1 MTMISTMPSASGGK
15 AAHKGGA
22 ALDPLTGQSSGE
34 AGVAGSGDFATLI
47 GDLTGETDVR
57 EKADG
62 ILEAHTPELGVDGAL
77 AGIAAGFVA
86 AQTPAP
92 VGAQDAGSQSTDA
105 VGLVEEGSALSPAR
119 AARASTIVLSE
130 DYADAARRA
139 LTGTETDQTGEAKPE
154 TSGNDAASE
163 GAALKSAVAALTVP
177 GGAPRATQRANGGAS
192 VQTGA
197 DTPGTGG
204 ANANFHLSALT
215 GSAGNDNSSGR
226 QDTREGKQDGER
238 RFAPGTAAGIG
249 QALSDIVGSLPP
261 IVQTQIGLPG
271 AGTTAVVQ
279 QANAAQA
286 LDAQVIDMGVSGQWI
301 DRMAQEI
308 STLAQGTGQ
317 SRFTLMPPH
326 LGRIEISLS
335 QSELSTAVHFATET
349 DEAADRIRAAQ
360 GNLQADARL
369 AALSI
374 GSITVEKSQQNF
386 DQATRDNGAGTGQPR
401 QGADSG
407 AQAGAQ
413 SQSGGQGALGRES
426 KTSARRDVNHLS
438 ETPGQARREASVANP
453 GVRFA

>member
-1 MTMISTMPSASGGK
+1 MTVISTMPSTSGAKASS
-15 AAHKGGA
+15 KGGA
-22 ALDPLTGQSSGE
+22 SLDPLTGILSSE
-34 AGVAGSGDFATLI
+34 AGVAGAGDFAALI

-62 ILEAHTPELGVDGAL
+62 TLETHTPELRVDGAL
-77 AGIAAGFVA
+77 AGIAGFVA
-86 AQTPAP
+86 AQVPAP
-92 VGAQDAGSQSTDA
+92 IGVQDAGSQSSDA
-105 VGLVEEGSALSPAR
+105 VGLVEEGPALSPAR

-139 LTGTETDQTGEAKPE
+139 LTGTGTDQAGEAKPAMAGNAA
-154 TSGNDAASE
+154 TSEDE
-163 GAALKSAVAALTVP
+163 ALKSAVAALTVP
-177 GGAPRATQRANGGAS
+177 EVAPRTAHRANGGAS
-192 VQTGA
+192 AQGGSGA
-197 DTPGTGG
+197 QGTGG
-204 ANANFHLSALT
+204 ANTNLLSTLAD
-215 GSAGNDNSSGR
+215 AARNDNSR
-226 QDTREGKQDGER
+226 QGAGEGKQDGER
-238 RFAPGTAAGIG
+238 RFAPGAPAGIG

-271 AGTTAVVQ
+271 ASAIAVVQ
-279 QANAAQA
+279 QASAAQA

-308 STLAQGTGQ
+308 STLAEGAGH

-349 DEAADRIRAAQ
+349 DEAAERIRAAQ

-369 AALSI
+369 SALSI
-374 GSITVEKSQQNF
+374 GSITVEKSQQSF
-386 DQATRDNGAGTGQPR
+386 DQATRDGGAGTGQPR
-401 QGADSG
+401 QGADGG

-413 SQSGGQGALGRES
+413 SQSGGQGGLGRES

-438 ETPGQARREASVANP
+438 EAPEQARRAASVANP